1 MHWAPVST
9 VDAEVLQ
16 RHRLVCCPAVSLMS
30 VLAAIPSPAHH
41 WDSNALNNR
50 REKGPGQ
57 LRAKQARCGLSAMQG
72 HALRTFSKS
81 RSDAGPAGWRSPLES
96 HPHGAKFFNSLS
108 VRDDIGGADGLL
120 MPMSS
125 ACYPACAAS
134 RLALRAWLSVSPAEG
149 DTREAPLELAVQYVL
164 QLLLCCDVPAKTALD
179 QGEGFRLRPWVP
191 GHQHL
196 GCRKQSAMLNTS
208 RDASR
213 VRPSAAWR
221 TLRALLLLR
230 ALCHSVSILCD
241 AACDGQVVACCWR
254 LQ

>member
-1 MHWAPVST
+1 M
-9 VDAEVLQ
+9 
-16 RHRLVCCPAVSLMS
+16 
-30 VLAAIPSPAHH
+30 PSAAHH

-134 RLALRAWLSVSPAEG
+134 CVALCWVGSGCLLAPQRAARGKHRV
-149 DTREAPLELAVQYVL
+149 EAPL
-164 QLLLCCDVPAKTALD
+164 
-179 QGEGFRLRPWVP
+179 G
-191 GHQHL
+191 
-196 GCRKQSAMLNTS
+196 
-208 RDASR
+208 
-213 VRPSAAWR
+213 SAACSLQSNTCCSCSCASPSRRRWR
-221 TLRALLLLR
+221 PRP
-230 ALCHSVSILCD
+230 
-241 AACDGQVVACCWR
+241 
-254 LQ
+254 